1 MAKIKK
7 KIEESQMLELIDNFK
22 GSLWKNITIK
32 NITNHLINSKQ
43 IFLKRQTFKFGNEID
58 K

>member
-1 MAKIKK
+1 
-7 KIEESQMLELIDNFK
+7 MLELIDNFK